1 MSRSK
6 NFHLFTLLVFF
17 TGLYLG
23 IFRVAFPVLEINE
36 YYFVLYSIII
46 FGFTK
51 SFMNYVSGY
60 LSDVIGRKKVLILG
74 WLVSIPLPLIAI
86 IVKSPTLVTLFT
98 VLLGINQALTWTTT
112 VTSQIDISGKRRA
125 GLASGIN
132 ETFGYLGV
140 SIGNF
145 ISGLV
150 ISSFFSPYYL
160 MLLAGLLALGFS
172 NITSETKPNTSLG
185 KGGIVSSLLVGIAGL
200 LEKFVDAFFWVLVPL
215 YLSVKGPLEI
225 SIIVT
230 IYTLTWALL
239 QIPFG
244 YISDLKGR
252 LLLLVSG
259 FITMGIGTSIF
270 MLQYY
275 VISAFI
281 SGLGMAMVYPN
292 LIAYVND
299 YCSDGNRGRS
309 LGIYRLL
316 RDSGYGFA
324 GLIFL
329 LTYKDLLTAVTL
341 VVLLQLVSIFPLVY
355 VRGRV

>member
-1 MSRSK
+1 
-6 NFHLFTLLVFF
+6 
-17 TGLYLG
+17 
-23 IFRVAFPVLEINE
+23 
-36 YYFVLYSIII
+36 
-46 FGFTK
+46 
-51 SFMNYVSGY
+51 MNYISGH

-86 IVKSPTLVTLFT
+86 IIKSPILVTLFT
-98 VLLGINQALTWTTT
+98 LWLGVNQALTWTTT

-125 GLASGIN
+125 GLAAGVN

-140 SIGNF
+140 SIGSF
-145 ISGLV
+145 LSGLV
-150 ISSFFSPYYL
+150 ISSFFFSPYYL
-160 MLLAGLLALGFS
+160 MLLIGLFALGFS
-172 NITSETKPNTSLG
+172 NISSETKPTTGIG
-185 KGGIVSSLLVGIAGL
+185 KGGIISSLLIGIAGL

-230 IYTLTWALL
+230 IYTLTWASL

-252 LLLLVSG
+252 LSLLVLG
-259 FITMGIGTSIF
+259 FIVMGIGISIF
-270 MLQYY
+270 TFQYY
-275 VISAFI
+275 IISAFI
-281 SGLGMAMVYPN
+281 SGLGMAMVYPI

-299 YCSDGNRGRS
+299 HCSNMNRGKS

-329 LTYKDLLTAVTL
+329 LIYKDLFIAVTL

-355 VRGRV
+355 VKSRV